1 MIIMPPSLEKIINK
15 AIKEKIFPGVVVG
28 VKRRND
34 SPQFLSFGNYF
45 YPEDPL
51 FDKKFKVGK
60 ETIFDIASLTKIVTV
75 SAIFILVSRENLSL
89 NDEIDGLLKTK
100 VFKGIKIRHLLSH
113 VSGLRLSLGS
123 LKEKS
128 KEEMERIILS
138 AGPATKPAEAIW
150 YADQGY
156 YLLGK
161 IIEIIS
167 KKSLDVFF
175 KEEIF
180 LKLKMKNTVFNPPPE
195 IKNKIAPTEDCL
207 WRNKLVW
214 GEVHTESAH
223 KLGGISG
230 YAGLFS
236 TAEDLIKIGS
246 FWLNGGE
253 GFVDKDLI
261 DESKKCL
268 YPNVKNETLAGCCH
282 TLGGWRINDY
292 RITGKKVPEGILS
305 LTGFTGPTLMID
317 YSKKLAVAIA
327 HSYLHPKRK
336 NGEETKLKNKYHAL
350 VTEEIYKN
358 L

>member
-15 AIKEKIFPGVVVG
+15 AIKEKIFPGIVIG
-28 VKRRND
+28 VKRGND

-51 FDKKFKVGK
+51 FDKKFEVGK
-60 ETIFDIASLTKIVTV
+60 KTLFDIASLTKIVTTT
-75 SAIFILVSRENLSL
+75 AILILISRGNLSL
-89 NDEIDGLLKTK
+89 DDEIDGILKTE

-123 LKEKS
+123 MKEKS
-128 KEEMERIILS
+128 KEEMERIILG

-167 KKSLDVFF
+167 EKHLDVFF

-180 LKLKMKNTVFNPPPE
+180 LKLKMENTIFNPTVE
-195 IKNKIAPTEDCL
+195 IKNSIAPTEDCP

-236 TAEDLIKIGS
+236 AAEDLIKIGS
-246 FWLNGGE
+246 FWLNDSE
-253 GFVDKDLI
+253 SLIAKDLI
-261 DESKKCL
+261 DGSKMCP
-268 YPNVKNETLAGCCH
+268 YPNAKNETLAGCCH

-317 YSKKLAVAIA
+317 YSKKITVAIT

-350 VTEEIYKN
+350 ITEEIYKN